1 MRISIALPIIV
12 AFVTAT
18 IGLSSPS
25 EATDLKQA
33 LKLCNRHGMC
43 QVDARGNADVS
54 IKYKDNEITCP
65 KNGGA
70 CTCHFCNPPKER
82 TTSGGTVKTGGGVL
96 NAKVT
101 NGGGLPASKNP
112 VLGGGI
118 ARVNRR

>member
-1 MRISIALPIIV
+1 MRISIALPIV
-12 AFVTAT
+12 AAFATAA
-18 IGLSSPS
+18 IALSGPS
-25 EATDLKQA
+25 AATDLKQA

-43 QVDARGNADVS
+43 QVDARGKADVS

-65 KNGGA
+65 KGGGA

-82 TTSGGTVKTGGGVL
+82 TGSSGTVKTGGGVL

-101 NGGGLPASKNP
+101 NGGGLPAAKNP

-118 ARVNRR
+118 AKYNRR